1 MYQELHKWEESIQ
14 VAETK
19 QHPEVATLKANYFQ
33 WLAETGQ
40 EEKAAESKEREGD
53 LVTAIH
59 LYLKGGLPARAA
71 AVVTRYEGRTSFQPA
86 LLETV
91 ANALHSSSMFERAGA
106 FYEQLNDPSRAM
118 DSYRKGQ
125 AYGRAVELSRR
136 CFQGREVVELEQL
149 WGDHLVSLKKSDEAI
164 AHFVEAGAA
173 LKAVEAAIQCRQW
186 AKAAQVV
193 ETLDPTEARPYYQQI
208 AKYYEGARNYDDAE
222 RFYLRA
228 GLPQDVVEMYSKANK
243 WGTPR
248 DASRTGRLTHTQ
260 PHTSHPAPPSTT
272 ERAHRIATEHMSQAE
287 VAMLYIT
294 QVTDAAPTGPP
305 SKPHLTPPFPSPVH
319 HPGPPPREQ
328 RQAEGGG
335 AALRDGARARPRDQH
350 VQEES
355 PVRRHD
361 PARDVVPQGPVDGD
375 PPALGPAARD

>member
-1 MYQELHKWEESIQ
+1 M
-14 VAETK
+14 
-19 QHPEVATLKANYFQ
+19 
-33 WLAETGQ
+33 
-40 EEKAAESKEREGD
+40 
-53 LVTAIH
+53 TAIH
-59 LYLKGGLPARAA
+59 LYIKGGLPARAA

-260 PHTSHPAPPSTT
+260 PHTSHPAPPPSTT

-294 QVTDAAPTGPP
+294 QAHRLESSGKLKEAERLYVM
-305 SKPHLTPPFPSPVH
+305 VH
-319 HPGPPPREQ
+319 EPDL
-328 RQAEGGG
+328 AINMYKKN
-335 AALRDGARARPRDQH
+335 
-350 VQEES
+350 
-355 PVRRHD
+355 RRYD
-361 PARDVVPQGPVDGD
+361 DT
-375 PPALGPAARD
+375 

>member
-1 MYQELHKWEESIQ
+1 MVRAVEAESPGVSGIDHFSVQSKLAVLSGELHRAEQLLLQQARATTTATTATSRATATTSSTCSAGPQGLLEEAMEMYQELHKWEESIQ

-118 DSYRKGQ
+118 DCYRKGQ

-260 PHTSHPAPPSTT
+260 HLSLLPS
-272 ERAHRIATEHMSQAE
+272 RRRSRG
-287 VAMLYIT
+287 MLYST
-294 QVTDAAPTGPP
+294 
-305 SKPHLTPPFPSPVH
+305 
-319 HPGPPPREQ
+319 
-328 RQAEGGG
+328 
-335 AALRDGARARPRDQH
+335 
-350 VQEES
+350 
-355 PVRRHD
+355 
-361 PARDVVPQGPVDGD
+361 
-375 PPALGPAARD
+375 

>member
-248 DASRTGRLTHTQ
+248 DASRTGRLTHTR
-260 PHTSHPAPPSTT
+260 S
-272 ERAHRIATEHMSQAE
+272 
-287 VAMLYIT
+287 
-294 QVTDAAPTGPP
+294 PTP
-305 SKPHLTPPFPSPVH
+305 LTPLLLPLLQSEPTASP
-319 HPGPPPREQ
+319 R
-328 RQAEGGG
+328 
-335 AALRDGARARPRDQH
+335 
-350 VQEES
+350 S
-355 PVRRHD
+355 T
-361 PARDVVPQGPVDGD
+361 
-375 PPALGPAARD
+375 